1 MDDSDA
7 EVSAVFG
14 RTVVPPL
21 GAQATGV
28 SSQDATRAIALA
40 MSQACLCSRM
50 WPPSNRRW
58 WSCRVCVCVCV
69 CSGVTAYTVVC

>member
-28 SSQDATRAIALA
+28 SSQDAARAIALA
-40 MSQACLCSRM
+40 MSQACLCSR
-50 WPPSNRRW
+50 
-58 WSCRVCVCVCV
+58 
-69 CSGVTAYTVVC
+69 T